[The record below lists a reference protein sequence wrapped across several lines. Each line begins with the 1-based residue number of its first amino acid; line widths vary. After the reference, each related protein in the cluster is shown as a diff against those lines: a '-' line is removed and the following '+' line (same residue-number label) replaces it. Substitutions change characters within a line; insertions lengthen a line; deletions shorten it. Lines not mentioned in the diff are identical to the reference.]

1 MACQPTSPES
11 LENLKQ
17 LQLDAASR
25 GDDCLSLLLAGVHL
39 YVQAGREL
47 ELLETMRNNA
57 EEMRE
62 AIENT
67 PSAQDLRRLYE
78 QNE

>member
-1 MACQPTSPES
+1 MACRPASPQSLES
-11 LENLKQ
+11 LRR
-17 LQLDAASR
+17 LQVESAER
-25 GDDCLSLLLAGVHL
+25 GDDCLSLLLAGVEL
-39 YVQAGREL
+39 YVRAGREF

-67 PSAQDLRRLYE
+67 PTAQDLRRLYE
-78 QNE
+78 SE